1 MAAGISLVL
10 KYGGAKHN
18 TVYNA
23 LAFNNVPHVLI
34 AGQRLNMRRRALHE
48 YASKRGFDGEP
59 LVKVLNTA
67 VAV

>member
-10 KYGGAKHN
+10 KYDGANHN

-23 LAFNNVPHVLI
+23 LTLNHDPHVLI
-34 AGQRLNMRRRALHE
+34 AGQLLNLRRRALHE